1 MDYAGFTKQ
10 NLLRA
15 FINLVL
21 VQPDLALMAFLK
33 KKKNLSC
40 FFFLCFIAFVKHFAS
55 ISTKLAA
62 VIFDKAESLSSVTS
76 HNKISSLIYTGRA
89 GELWV
94 ILMFSCVG
102 RSYCVRTQRMLN
114 QCLESLVQKVQSG
127 VVINFEKSGP
137 DPAPIGEGTVTVLLK
152 KCSMCMQMS
161 WSVFSF
167 HPTNFSPL
175 CTGFIR
181 GLM

>member
-1 MDYAGFTKQ
+1 MLHGRGGSGLRGSWLDLDRQKQMDYAGFTKQ

-21 VQPDLALMAFLK
+21 VQPDLALMAFLM

-89 GELWV
+89 GEL
-94 ILMFSCVG
+94 
-102 RSYCVRTQRMLN
+102 
-114 QCLESLVQKVQSG
+114 
-127 VVINFEKSGP
+127 
-137 DPAPIGEGTVTVLLK
+137 
-152 KCSMCMQMS
+152 
-161 WSVFSF
+161 
-167 HPTNFSPL
+167 
-175 CTGFIR
+175 
-181 GLM
+181 